1 MLPSSP
7 YSVSILEEFGKVFTK
22 CHNGD
27 QGGGG
32 QPRSPCLPVSFTRSS
47 SVTALWGRAR
57 DDVSPGSDSPSCHTS
72 LRPRYESFA
81 GGRAC
86 RQ

>member
-1 MLPSSP
+1 MSATIFSI
-7 YSVSILEEFGKVFTK
+7 SILEEFGKVFTK

-32 QPRSPCLPVSFTRSS
+32 RPRSPCLPVSFTRSS

-57 DDVSPGSDSPSCHTS
+57 DDVSVRLQARTRRHVTLP
-72 LRPRYESFA
+72 
-81 GGRAC
+81 
-86 RQ
+86 